1 MEILGGLSDELKI
14 KISKTNV
21 AIIGQMAVDLIRT
34 TVSRMGFTEI
44 TIHDMDAMLPS
55 CDVAICT
62 YTQKEEYKNLLRHY
76 RSIGVPVICT
86 FNFGVGACVTICNTD
101 SPLPLFIED
110 RYGDNVVSTMLE
122 YTKGYSKFW
131 VIPRNEWLEYVPKW
145 MEAPELG
152 LSIGENTIAAMAAH
166 ILIAL
171 VAANKVKIY
180 PKFYLST
187 IANDVN

>member
-1 MEILGGLSDELKI
+1 MEYSGGLSDQLKI
-14 KISKTNV
+14 TISKTKM

-34 TVSRMGFTEI
+34 AISRMGFIEI
-44 TIHDMDAMLPS
+44 ITYDIDAVFPS

-86 FNFGVGACVTICNTD
+86 FNFGVGACVTICNPD

-110 RYGDNVVSTMLE
+110 RYGDNVVTTMLD
-122 YTKGYSKFW
+122 YTNGYSKFW

-145 MEAPELG
+145 IESPELR
-152 LSIGENTIAAMAAH
+152 LTIGENTMAAMTAH

-171 VAANKVKIY
+171 VAANKVKMY